1 MKEPNAPRPLQS
13 FNLETMSG
21 VFPGTRTRRHHL
33 LQLSGANDSESSME
47 IDQDTNPKAAWA
59 KIYWTEE
66 PATAVAVDQSGQEV
80 FQIEVT
86 HVETIFGEI
95 AHAFLLQ
102 NQQVV
107 ACGTCQHWERNLTVD
122 EREEPSYGKCGKR
135 SEIILESHPNPVPS
149 DNSFA
154 DNLADEL
161 TLQSSMALSC
171 LHWQVRM
178 ASSMSSK
185 DGSETKQADNA
196 SPALNFGSAPKS
208 DVDLSEV
215 QVNRSWWVEKFR
227 QWIGSN
233 QAPEK
238 KQSAQQM
245 SKTAKRVSLKQL
257 DRSGVGAGTEPCLG
271 CHGRIANL
279 GALVVQTTEGD
290 RQTYSVWRCRN
301 CAATYLN
308 SWIDRWERLDNLET
322 EETLYRVAPT
332 EALQL
337 LVRIHGID
345 GGDHPQERETR
356 DDERDW
362 FEAFRHDRSALSHQ
376 IRHGR

>member
-33 LQLSGANDSESSME
+33 LQLEAASEPASPAQTEQES
-47 IDQDTNPKAAWA
+47 DTQTGWA
-59 KIYWTEE
+59 KIYWVEE
-66 PATAVAVDQSGQEV
+66 PPTAVAVDQSGQEA
-80 FQIEVT
+80 FQVEVGNS
-86 HVETIFGEI
+86 ERIFEEI
-95 AHAFLLQ
+95 VHAFLRQ

-107 ACGTCQHWERNLTVD
+107 SCGTCRHWDRSLAVNES
-122 EREEPSYGKCGKR
+122 EEPSYGRCGKK
-135 SEIILESHPNPVPS
+135 SEILLENHPDTLPPTRA
-149 DNSFA
+149 FA
-154 DNLADEL
+154 DEFADEL
-161 TLQSSMALSC
+161 TPQSSMALSC
-171 LHWQVRM
+171 LHWQRRK
-178 ASSMSSK
+178 SSSTSATDVPAVAQAVNSSPSF
-185 DGSETKQADNA
+185 D
-196 SPALNFGSAPKS
+196 FGSAPKS
-208 DVDLSEV
+208 DVDLTEQIQHS
-215 QVNRSWWVEKFR
+215 SWIEKLR
-227 QWIGSN
+227 QWIGKGPTS
-233 QAPEK
+233 EK
-238 KQSAQQM
+238 KLSARQIN
-245 SKTAKRVSLKQL
+245 KRAERLSLKQL

-279 GALVVQTTEGD
+279 GALVVQTKEGD

-308 SWIDRWERLDNLET
+308 SWIDRWERLDSLET

-337 LVRIHGID
+337 LSRIHGID

-362 FEAFRHDRSALSHQ
+362 FDTFRHNRSALSHQ